1 MFYSRESESDPCLAQ
16 VSSYCWSCVAR
27 KVARSKHCSVRLLV
41 CCSCI
46 SIYLHSVQV
55 CDRCVH
61 VFDHHCPWMGNCIGR
76 ENHRTFV
83 TFLLLMTGM
92 QVTVTSSD
100 I

>member
-1 MFYSRESESDPCLAQ
+1 MS
-16 VSSYCWSCVAR
+16 VSSG
-27 KVARSKHCSVRLLV
+27 
-41 CCSCI
+41 
-46 SIYLHSVQV
+46 QV

-76 ENHRTFV
+76 DNHRTFV